1 MILKDGTLS
10 GWVEADDGSIE
21 LCHCSR
27 SDASGKQ
34 FQNQMKDKAG
44 VYILYSDKN
53 IYAGRTNNL
62 SERIRN
68 HLNEKTFWTNVVT
81 LGVLINVQVFL
92 FAIGSSLENLLNY
105 TNLLWSLIFEI
116 GGQVF
121 SYLLKQ

>member
-1 MILKDGTLS
+1 
-10 GWVEADDGSIE
+10 
-21 LCHCSR
+21 
-27 SDASGKQ
+27 
-34 FQNQMKDKAG
+34 MK
-44 VYILYSDKN
+44 KN
-53 IYAGRTNNL
+53 
-62 SERIRN
+62 
-68 HLNEKTFWTNVVT
+68 FWTNVVT